1 MKHQSN
7 LPRHAI
13 LIAATMYF
21 TGVASVAGAATE
33 TPPATPQAIAVHAG
47 YYVTAGRAFDDLDA
61 VERFVRSTKPHAL
74 DITSCEPGAS
84 RALLAAAHRFR
95 DLALNLQVLDAAAP
109 VCTAAAAVVGPS
121 GINDAQVEAYWKQVM
136 P

>member
-1 MKHQSN
+1 MKLRPGMKRQ
-7 LPRHAI
+7 AI
-13 LIAATMYF
+13 MIAS
-21 TGVASVAGAATE
+21 SVAFASTAVVAGGATE
-33 TPPATPQAIAVHAG
+33 ATTAAPQRIAVHTG

-95 DLALNLQVLDAAAP
+95 DLALNLQVLDAATPA
-109 VCTAAAAVVGPS
+109 CTAAAAVVGPS